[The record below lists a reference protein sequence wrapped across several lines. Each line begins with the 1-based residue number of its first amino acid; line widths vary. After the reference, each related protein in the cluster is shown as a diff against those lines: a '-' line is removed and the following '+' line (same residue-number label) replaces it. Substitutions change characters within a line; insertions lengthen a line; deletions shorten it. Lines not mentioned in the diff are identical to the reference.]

1 MAVIQFEGIDEKVA
15 DRVVELI
22 IPKIEERLNSATK
35 PDQLLTQEQVMK
47 KLHVGFEL
55 FKRDYYPTI
64 PHIGHGKG
72 VRYSEKAVDKWIQD
86 NQKTLM
92 EE

>member
-35 PDQLLTQEQVMK
+35 PDQLLTQEEVMK

-55 FKRDYYPTI
+55 FKRDYYPTM

-72 VRYSEKAVDKWIQD
+72 VRYSEKAVERWIQE

>member
-22 IPKIEERLNSATK
+22 IPKIEERLSQTTK
-35 PDQLLTQEQVMK
+35 PDQLLTQEEVMK

-55 FKRDYYPTI
+55 FKRDYYPTM

>member
-1 MAVIQFEGIDEKVA
+1 MKKVA

-22 IPKIEERLNSATK
+22 ILKIEERLNSATK

-55 FKRDYYPTI
+55 FKRDYYPTM

>member
-22 IPKIEERLNSATK
+22 IPKIEERLNSAAK

-55 FKRDYYPTI
+55 FKRDYYPTM

>member
-22 IPKIEERLNSATK
+22 IPKIEERLSQTTK
-35 PDQLLTQEQVMK
+35 PDQLLTQEEVMK

-55 FKRDYYPTI
+55 FKRDYYPTM

-72 VRYSEKAVDKWIQD
+72 VRYSEKAVDKWIHD

>member
-22 IPKIEERLNSATK
+22 ILKIEERLNSATK

-55 FKRDYYPTI
+55 FKRDYYPTM

>member
-1 MAVIQFEGIDEKVA
+1 
-15 DRVVELI
+15 
-22 IPKIEERLNSATK
+22 
-35 PDQLLTQEQVMK
+35 MK

-55 FKRDYYPTI
+55 FKRDYYPTM

-72 VRYSEKAVDKWIQD
+72 IRYSEKAVDKWIQE

>member
-22 IPKIEERLNSATK
+22 IPKIEERLITVTK
-35 PDQLLTQEQVMK
+35 SDQMLTQDEVMQ
-47 KLHVGFEL
+47 KLHVGYEL
-55 FKRDYYPTI
+55 FKRDYYPTM

-72 VRYSEKAVDKWIQD
+72 IRYSEKSVDKWIEE
-86 NQKTLM
+86 NQETLM
-92 EE
+92 

>member
-1 MAVIQFEGIDEKVA
+1 MAVIQFERIDEKVA

-22 IPKIEERLNSATK
+22 IPKIEERLSSATK

-55 FKRDYYPTI
+55 FKRDYYPTM
-64 PHIGHGKG
+64 PHIGYGKG
-72 VRYSEKAVDKWIQD
+72 IRYSEKAVDKWIQE

>member
-22 IPKIEERLNSATK
+22 IPKIEERLSQTTK
-35 PDQLLTQEQVMK
+35 PDQLLTQEEVMK

-55 FKRDYYPTI
+55 FKRDYYPTM
-64 PHIGHGKG
+64 PHIGNGKG
-72 VRYSEKAVDKWIQD
+72 VRYSEKAVDRWIQE